1 MKKGIQMKDFETS
14 RFFTQMD
21 QNPLGYEGHYV
32 VSDRMQLTE
41 YHCHDYFEIY
51 IHLHGGQYM
60 GVDNQL
66 FTLKPNQ
73 LFILP
78 PFCMHGLSCTEEMHD
93 YERAYLNLSPEVLT
107 QLGCGQIDLPQFLRS
122 RVSRGR
128 YTYQLTDED
137 AAQFVSFA
145 RELKRSMPVS
155 ADPVDRFRD
164 YALIMNAMNLVCQ
177 VLGRTAPEESDAMS
191 NNIILDVLTYINS
204 HYTDPLNVADLAKMF
219 NVSSSYLA
227 HEFSRF
233 THRSVYNYILYRRVM
248 LARQQML
255 GDSSLNTIAYQCGF
269 SDYSN
274 FLRTFTK
281 IAGISP
287 SNYRKQLSRYSSRKP

>member
-1 MKKGIQMKDFETS
+1 MKDFETS

-32 VSDRMQLTE
+32 FSERMRLTE

-51 IHLHGGQYM
+51 IHIRGGQYM
-60 GVDNQL
+60 GVDNQM
-66 FTLKPNQ
+66 FTLRPRQ

-78 PFCMHGLSCTEEMHD
+78 PFVMHGLSCTDDMVG

-128 YTYQLTDED
+128 YTYSLSEEEADR
-137 AAQFVSFA
+137 FVSGI
-145 RELKRSMPVS
+145 RELQRSIPLSVD
-155 ADPVDRFRD
+155 AVDRFRD
-164 YALIMNAMNLVCQ
+164 YALIMNVMNLVCG
-177 VLGRTAPEESDAMS
+177 VLSRTAPEESDSLS
-191 NNIILDVLTYINS
+191 NTIILDVMTYINS
-204 HYTDPLNVADLAKMF
+204 HYTDPLNVADLARMF
-219 NVSSSYLA
+219 NISTSYLA
-227 HEFSRF
+227 HEFARF

-255 GDSSLNTIAYQCGF
+255 GEDSLNTIAYQCGF

-274 FLRTFTK
+274 FLRSFTK
-281 IAGISP
+281 IVGISP
-287 SNYRKQLSRYSSRKP
+287 SQYRKQLSRDYNKKP

>member
-1 MKKGIQMKDFETS
+1 MKGADMKDFETS

-32 VSDRMQLTE
+32 FSDRMQLTE

-51 IHLHGGQYM
+51 IHLRGGQYM

-66 FTLKPNQ
+66 FALKPNQ

-78 PFCMHGLSCTEEMHD
+78 PFCMHGLSCTDEMHD

-122 RVSRGR
+122 HVSRGR
-128 YTYQLTDED
+128 FTYQLSDED
-137 AAQFVSFA
+137 DGKFVSFA
-145 RELKRSMPVS
+145 RELKRSAPTS

-191 NNIILDVLTYINS
+191 NNVILDVLTYINN
-204 HYTDPLNVADLAKMF
+204 HYTDPLNVTDLARMF

-233 THRSVYNYILYRRVM
+233 THRSVYNSILYRRVM

-255 GDSSLNTIAYQCGF
+255 GESSLNTIAYQCGF

-287 SNYRKQLSRYSSRKP
+287 SNYRKQLSRYNSRKP

>member
-1 MKKGIQMKDFETS
+1 MKDFETS

-32 VSDRMQLTE
+32 FSERMQLTE

-60 GVDNQL
+60 GVDNHL
-66 FTLKPNQ
+66 YSLKPNQ

-78 PFCMHGLSCTEEMHD
+78 PFIMHGLSCTDEMIG
-93 YERAYLNLSPEVLT
+93 YERAYLNLSPEVLG
-107 QLGCGQIDLPQFLRS
+107 QMGCGQIDLPQFLRS

-128 YTYQLTDED
+128 YTYQLDDGE
-137 AAQFVSFA
+137 AKHFVDGI
-145 RELKRSMPVS
+145 RELKRNMPVS
-155 ADPVDRFRD
+155 SDPMDRFRD
-164 YALIMNAMNLVCQ
+164 YALIISVLNLVCR
-177 VLGRTAPEESDAMS
+177 VLGRTPPEESDAMS
-191 NNIILDVLTYINS
+191 NSIILDVLTYINN

-219 NVSSSYLA
+219 NVSTSYLA

-248 LARQQML
+248 LARQQMM
-255 GDSSLNTIAYQCGF
+255 GESNLNTIAYQCGF

-274 FLRTFTK
+274 FLRSFTK

-287 SNYRKQLSRYSSRKP
+287 SQYRKQLSQYNYRKL